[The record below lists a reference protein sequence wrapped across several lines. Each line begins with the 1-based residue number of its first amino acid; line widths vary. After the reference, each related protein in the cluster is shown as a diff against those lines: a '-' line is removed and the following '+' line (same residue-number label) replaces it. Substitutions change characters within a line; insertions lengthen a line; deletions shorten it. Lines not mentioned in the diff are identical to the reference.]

1 MISRQKMTST
11 PNDSVLSR
19 FIERSTECPNSPAIF
34 VGDRLYTYAEL
45 NGLGS
50 AVHALLQ
57 ANHVKRED
65 RIGVFTE
72 NSIYTYASILGILS
86 CGACYVPLNYEN
98 PIERNRNII
107 AEADI
112 NLVLYAEKE
121 YEARELSVST
131 GAKCRPIT
139 SELAGPGPIVSVDQ
153 TETDLCYLLFTSG
166 TTGKP

>member
-57 ANHVKRED
+57 ANHVKRGD
-65 RIGVFTE
+65 RIGIFTE
-72 NSIYTYASILGILS
+72 NSIYTYASILGVLS
-86 CGACYVPLNYEN
+86 CGSCYVPLNYEN

-107 AEADI
+107 SEAGIDLI
-112 NLVLYAEKE
+112 LYAEQE
-121 YEARELSVST
+121 FQARELSAST
-131 GAKCRPIT
+131 RAECRQINN
-139 SELAGPGPIVSVDQ
+139 ELAIPRPRLDPVDQ
-153 TETDLCYLLFTSG
+153 TETDLC
-166 TTGKP
+166 

>member
-11 PNDSVLSR
+11 TTDSVLSR

-45 NGLGS
+45 NGLRS

-57 ANHVKRED
+57 ANHVKRGD
-65 RIGVFTE
+65 RVGIFTE
-72 NSIYTYASILGILS
+72 NSIYTYASVLGILS

-98 PIERNRNII
+98 PIERNREIV
-107 AEADI
+107 ADADI
-112 NLVLYAEKE
+112 DLVLYAEQE

-131 GAKCRPIT
+131 GAKCRLVNN
-139 SELAGPGPIVSVDQ
+139 ELAAQ
-153 TETDLCYLLFTSG
+153 
-166 TTGKP
+166 